1 MKLLHFTFRG
11 KMKRTYH
18 LCWSAEEEVLCRTRE
33 DYIRCIICLCIA
45 AYESG
50 SKLIAYCIM
59 SNHVHL
65 CIRSTEIDLFIK
77 KFRYSYTRYYNSKY
91 QRSGRLGERS
101 FFRLELKGIY
111 HTLAAIA
118 YILRNP
124 LHHGICKTPF
134 EYEFSSVTGIFT
146 KELGHLTSSNEMT
159 DKIVQ
164 RKLPSHHKLPS
175 GIKLS
180 RAGIPLPE
188 TIIDVADLEHL
199 FSTARTYL
207 YYMNRISGEE
217 WEREQ
222 EKDRLNISPIKLE
235 NIEAGVCGTSIRE
248 MLINENGRGR
258 EHVIQDISLCEAID
272 KFISE
277 KFPDKTVYTLR
288 PEERLKVGAK
298 IGQHFHVSQEQLSRC
313 LATSYATQ
321 QNRA

>member
-1 MKLLHFTFRG
+1 
-11 KMKRTYH
+11 MKRTYH
-18 LCWSAEEEVLCRTRE
+18 LCWSGGDEVICRTRE

-45 AYESG
+45 AHVTG
-50 SKLIAYCIM
+50 SKLLAYCIM

-65 CIRSTEIDLFIK
+65 CIRSTEIESFIAM
-77 KFRYSYTRYYNSKY
+77 FRYSYTRYFNSKY
-91 QRSGRLGERS
+91 HRRGRLGERA
-101 FFRLELKGIY
+101 FFRIELKGIY
-111 HTLAAIA
+111 HILAAIA

-146 KELGHLTSSNEMT
+146 KELGHLTSSDEIT
-159 DKIVQ
+159 DRIVQ

-180 RAGIPLPE
+180 RTGMPLPE
-188 TIIDVADLEHL
+188 TIIDVADLEHM
-199 FSTARTYL
+199 FASARSYL

-235 NIEAGVCGTSIRE
+235 NIEARVCGTSIRE

-277 KFPDKTVYTLR
+277 KFPGETVYTLC
-288 PEERLKVGAK
+288 PEEIAKVAHH
-298 IGQHFHVSQEQLSRC
+298 IDQRVHVFKDQLSRC
-313 LATSYATQ
+313 LGISYATQ